1 MHKYPKY
8 NHTAIGKSCIV
19 RYPQKMTYWSV
30 SSKENKRENII
41 PQVVNITITIF
52 QLFLYVFVAVH
63 QMSCFVIANFLSTRR
78 ANRIKL

>member
-1 MHKYPKY
+1 MHKYPQY
-8 NHTAIGKSCIV
+8 NYTAIGKSCIV
-19 RYPQKMTYWSV
+19 RYPQKMTFWSV
-30 SSKENKRENII
+30 LSKENKRENII

-63 QMSCFVIANFLSTRR
+63 QVSCFVISNFLSTCR